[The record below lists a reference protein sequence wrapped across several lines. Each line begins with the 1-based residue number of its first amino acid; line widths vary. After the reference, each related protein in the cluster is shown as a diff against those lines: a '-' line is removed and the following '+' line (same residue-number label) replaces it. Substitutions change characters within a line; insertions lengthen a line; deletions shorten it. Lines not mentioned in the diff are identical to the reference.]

1 MGRVIDLGEGL
12 LEDLLSSGL
21 VSSRG
26 KVQMSQDLVGY
37 VSTEDWASRSVE
49 HSRGD
54 RGFLLG
60 LGGSSSRK
68 RILEDNRGDGDLL
81 LELEGGKG
89 RMGRLGG
96 GRG

>member
-26 KVQMSQDLVGY
+26 KVQLSQNLVGHI
-37 VSTEDWASRSVE
+37 STEDWASRSVE
-49 HSRGD
+49 YSRGD

-96 GRG
+96 SRG